1 MNAQP
6 SSPAQPAE
14 DQDPRLWLSALA
26 DGDAAAPQRG
36 CDAWRQDAAARASW
50 HAYHL
55 IGDVLRSDELAQ
67 DPARDADFLARLRL
81 RLADEPVVMAP
92 APIAAP
98 PAARRR
104 HAWLAPAAV
113 AAGFVVVAGV
123 LVVAR
128 MGEGEGGGV
137 LLTRGSAQPPMSLVG
152 NPAEVGNLVVDSR
165 LIRDARL
172 DRYLEAHRGALGSSL
187 AVPGGAMR
195 NAEVIIPVPGE
206 R

>member
-6 SSPAQPAE
+6 PSPAHPAD

-26 DGDAAAPQRG
+26 DGEASAQQRA
-36 CDAWRQDAAARASW
+36 CDAWRHDAEARATW
-50 HAYHL
+50 HTYHL

-67 DPARDADFLARLRL
+67 DPARDADFLAKLRL
-81 RLADEPVVMAP
+81 RLAEEPVVLAP
-92 APIAAP
+92 QPVVPLALPT
-98 PAARRR
+98 ARRR

-128 MGEGEGGGV
+128 MGDGDAGV
-137 LLTRGSAQPPMSLVG
+137 MLSRGTAPLTLVG
-152 NPAEVGNLVVDSR
+152 NEGDAGARVVDNR

-195 NAEVIIPVPGE
+195 NAEVIVPVPAE